1 MAPTTR
7 GASRHQPSSPTASGS
22 EYHESNASMEAE
34 EAAQA
39 PNEEEEE
46 EIDYGSSTEE
56 DGPTPR
62 VRSPQVLSRAGSV
75 VVSLAHTSS
84 FT

>member
-1 MAPTTR
+1 MTDGYT
-7 GASRHQPSSPTASGS
+7 SRSQSQSFRYTQGGLRLVTPPPVR
-22 EYHESNASMEAE
+22 YYYPINE
-34 EAAQA
+34 EG
-39 PNEEEEE
+39 EEEEE

>member
-1 MAPTTR
+1 MTDGYT
-7 GASRHQPSSPTASGS
+7 SRSQSQSFRHTQGGLRLVTPPSPSVR
-22 EYHESNASMEAE
+22 YH
-34 EAAQA
+34 
-39 PNEEEEE
+39 PINEEDEE
-46 EIDYGSSTEE
+46 EIDYESTTEE

>member
-1 MAPTTR
+1 MTDDHT
-7 GASRHQPSSPTASGS
+7 SRSQSQSFRHTQGGLRLITPPSVR
-22 EYHESNASMEAE
+22 YH
-34 EAAQA
+34 
-39 PNEEEEE
+39 PINEEEEE

-62 VRSPQVLSRAGSV
+62 ARSPQVLSRAGSV
-75 VVSLAHTSS
+75 VVSLARTSS